1 MEVESSTC
9 VFFRP
14 SANPEEASSKREE
27 MFCSAVCGFKHMVRV
42 HVCTH
47 FHVIFTDKCVRL
59 AGDRC
64 EQRASIWPSVLAPII
79 YVALL

>member
-1 MEVESSTC
+1 M
-9 VFFRP
+9 FFRP

-27 MFCSAVCGFKHMVRV
+27 MFCSALCGFKHMVRV